1 MIKAS
6 KAAILAA
13 RSARARHLWTFHAGL
28 EGTGDPDDSWE
39 AALNVAYEVQVIPL
53 LNDLKTALDLVSGAL
68 VDNGGVPVPD
78 DVMRYGE
85 AVRDALQAKDKM
97 ITMLKLELEKRQ
109 EQDSRPTVDDL
120 VELGMFK
127 REKTPCRIHEYDGAY
142 RCYAHNRSWGA
153 IPKPDEP
160 CFGWKPE
167 EK

>member
-6 KAAILAA
+6 AEAILAA
-13 RSARARHLWTFHAGL
+13 RRARARKLWTVLGQGGVVDFDTDGPW
-28 EGTGDPDDSWE
+28 D
-39 AALNVAYEVQVIPL
+39 AALNAAYEVQVIPL

-85 AVRDALQAKDKM
+85 AVRDALQAKDKLIARLRQDLQDPPPDVQELVM
-97 ITMLKLELEKRQ
+97 KKL
-109 EQDSRPTVDDL
+109 DL
-120 VELGMFK
+120 VSRDAL
-127 REKTPCRIHEYDGAY
+127 PCRIHEYDGAY

-160 CFGWKPE
+160 CFGWIKPE
-167 EK
+167 ES